1 MHVNV
6 NHLKLCLVH
15 DKWLSESYMIIIIL
29 LAFFRLV
36 PIFLWVVLVTDQ
48 GIGRD
53 M

>member
-1 MHVNV
+1 MLV
-6 NHLKLCLVH
+6 NHLELGLVYS
-15 DKWLSESYMIIIIL
+15 KCSVKVIIIIL

-36 PIFLWVVLVTDQ
+36 PIFLWVVLVIDQ